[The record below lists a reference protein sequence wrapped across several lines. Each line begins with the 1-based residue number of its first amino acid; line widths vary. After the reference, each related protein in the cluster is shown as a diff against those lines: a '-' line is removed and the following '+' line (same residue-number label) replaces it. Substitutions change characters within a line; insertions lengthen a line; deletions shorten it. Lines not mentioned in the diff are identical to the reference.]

1 MITHALVLGGP
12 MAAPCASQAVT
23 QSPQW
28 LQLVQAIGSSAT
40 TVGVLIALYIAIIRE
55 PREASEVHR
64 YHEAQRE
71 ALHRAKRER
80 AAAQARKVVP
90 SCARTP
96 IFGDSSWTVRI
107 DNASNA
113 LTTLLAVEVI
123 ALDTNGVEIP
133 HGCKPANGTMAVD
146 QALDRSVQAVLSG
159 PLRAGRERPL
169 TEAAKQAVRD
179 ALVGHI
185 VDGWPRAIPPNGHA
199 VLAHR
204 TSDPNYKLSVT
215 IDYEDEAGYQWRRT
229 DTGQPTRLDE
239 VAIGASGDHFGLATT
254 KDSW

>member
-1 MITHALVLGGP
+1 MISHALVLGGP
-12 MAAPCASQAVT
+12 TAAQCAPQAVS

-28 LQLVQAIGSSAT
+28 LQEFQATGAIAT
-40 TVGVLIALYIAIIRE
+40 TIGVLIALYLVVIRD
-55 PREASEVHR
+55 PREAAEEHR
-64 YHEAQRE
+64 HHEAKME
-71 ALHRAKRER
+71 ALHRANRER

-96 IFGDSSWTVRI
+96 TFGDSSWTVRI

-123 ALDTNGVEIP
+123 ALDANGVEIP

-146 QALDRSVQAVLSG
+146 QALDRSIQAVFSG
-159 PLRAGRERPL
+159 PLRVGRERPL
-169 TEAAKQAVRD
+169 TGAAKQSIRD

-185 VDGWPRAIPPNGHA
+185 VDGWPRSIPPNGHA

-204 TSDPNYKLSVT
+204 TSDSNYRLSIT
-215 IDYEDEAGYQWRRT
+215 IDYEDEAGYQWRRI
-229 DTGQPTRLDE
+229 DSGQPTRLDE
-239 VAIGASGDHFGLATT
+239 VAIGTSVDHVGPATT
-254 KDSW
+254 KGSW

>member
-1 MITHALVLGGP
+1 
-12 MAAPCASQAVT
+12 MAAQCASQAVT

-28 LQLVQAIGSSAT
+28 LQLVQAIGAIAT
-40 TVGVLIALYIAIIRE
+40 TIGVLIALYIAVIRE
-55 PREASEVHR
+55 PREASEEHK
-64 YHEAQRE
+64 YHVAQME

-113 LTTLLAVEVI
+113 LTTMLAVEVI

-159 PLRAGRERPL
+159 SAACRA
-169 TEAAKQAVRD
+169 
-179 ALVGHI
+179 
-185 VDGWPRAIPPNGHA
+185 
-199 VLAHR
+199 
-204 TSDPNYKLSVT
+204 
-215 IDYEDEAGYQWRRT
+215 
-229 DTGQPTRLDE
+229 
-239 VAIGASGDHFGLATT
+239 
-254 KDSW
+254 